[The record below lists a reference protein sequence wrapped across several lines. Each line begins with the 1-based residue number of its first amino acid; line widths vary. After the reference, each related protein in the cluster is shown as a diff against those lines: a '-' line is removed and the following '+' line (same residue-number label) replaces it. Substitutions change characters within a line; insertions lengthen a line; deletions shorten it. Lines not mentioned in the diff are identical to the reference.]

1 MRRLLPAILPAVLL
15 TFAGCSM
22 KPASNQQANAPAS
35 QTQPASSQPQ
45 AATTPATATTT
56 SGELQPGQATGSY
69 TAKGET
75 VELKYAYASRGERF
89 GDPSIIVLVTDKPIP
104 TDSVAEEIKDQTMLL
119 DGKIRGLEYV
129 FSDDGYWV
137 RYHPGQAQT
146 SKSGRTKEYL
156 VENEVIKAADEDDGE
171 AFEGR
176 YKRSVRFVAPIGKE

>member
-1 MRRLLPAILPAVLL
+1 MRRSHLAILPTVALV
-15 TFAGCSM
+15 FAGCSM
-22 KPASNQQANAPAS
+22 KPATNEQTNAPAA
-35 QTQPASSQPQ
+35 QTQPSASQPQ
-45 AATTPATATTT
+45 AATTPASTTAA
-56 SGELQPGQATGSY
+56 GELQPGQASGTY

-89 GDPSIIVLVTDKPIP
+89 GDPSIIVLVTDQPIP
-104 TDSVAEEIKDQTMLL
+104 ADSVAAEIKDQPMLL

-129 FSDDGYWV
+129 FSEGGYWV

-146 SKSGRTKEYL
+146 SKSGKTKEYA

-176 YKRSVRFVAPIGKE
+176 YKRSVRFVAPIAKE